1 MGVVPV
7 THGPAQILDGL
18 LELVL
23 QFSHLLPGGVQFL
36 AKRLHVV
43 LLGLLPCLMR
53 GVKFLLRLRK
63 QFLRLLTNG
72 LFVILETQGH
82 AALLLADL
90 RHRDG
95 FIRHTAQFGDEP
107 EFFQCANRPLGGVKL
122 PWLHAVAVVVLKLVV
137 EVVVALAKGE
147 QRHQPTVARGTA
159 CRVGLAAERVAEAV
173 DEKGHVMHGHQ
184 PRHAADQQPGQGTD
198 AALGKIAN
206 ESGQPKADQQPDG
219 HPPLVLEADKRI
231 GLEIVDVRQ
240 GNLTTNRARH
250 DPAHVRVKE
259 ATLNVVWIIVIV
271 GVLVMTAMVGAP
283 LQRRV
288 FHGGGPKNQGQ
299 EANRPTGLEGEV
311 GEKPVIPKCDTQAG
325 GNKHSDE

>member
-1 MGVVPV
+1 MLRLAGRNEKPRRGLPWRGEKTAWPSAWSGELKREPLVGVVPV

-107 EFFQCANRPLGGVKL
+107 EFFKCANRPLGGVKL

-137 EVVVALAKGE
+137 EVVVALAKVNSAINQLSRAE
-147 QRHQPTVARGTA
+147 QR
-159 CRVGLAAERVAEAV
+159 AE
-173 DEKGHVMHGHQ
+173 
-184 PRHAADQQPGQGTD
+184 
-198 AALGKIAN
+198 
-206 ESGQPKADQQPDG
+206 
-219 HPPLVLEADKRI
+219 
-231 GLEIVDVRQ
+231 
-240 GNLTTNRARH
+240 
-250 DPAHVRVKE
+250 
-259 ATLNVVWIIVIV
+259 
-271 GVLVMTAMVGAP
+271 
-283 LQRRV
+283 
-288 FHGGGPKNQGQ
+288 
-299 EANRPTGLEGEV
+299 
-311 GEKPVIPKCDTQAG
+311 
-325 GNKHSDE
+325 